1 MIQHGEALKKYIRS
15 VPDFPRP
22 GINFYDITTLLQDP
36 AGFTLA
42 LEAME
47 EFARSKQAE
56 KILAVES
63 RGFLFGAALA
73 DRLETGLAVARK
85 KGKLPYKTVSAEY
98 ALEYGTD
105 SLEVHEDAVV
115 KGERVLIVDDLIAT
129 GGTLQ
134 AVCKMVEQLSAEVV
148 GISAVIDLSF
158 LPWREKLADYDVNCL
173 VSYDSE

>member
-1 MIQHGEALKKYIRS
+1 MLQHGEALKRYIRS
-15 VPDFPRP
+15 VPDFPKP

-47 EFARSKQAE
+47 EFARSKQAD

-73 DRLETGLAVARK
+73 DRLEAGLALARK

-98 ALEYGTD
+98 ALEYGID

-134 AVCKMVEQLSAEVV
+134 AVCKWSSSCRLRWS
-148 GISAVIDLSF
+148 
-158 LPWREKLADYDVNCL
+158 
-173 VSYDSE
+173 VSQR